1 MIKGLRKIVDGNVF
15 QGIILFVIVFNSVIM
30 GIETIKDLPAGAV
43 SALATINMVCLIIF
57 IVEIIVKLLAY
68 GLDYF
73 KDPWNWFDV
82 IIVGV
87 SMASGLAFMSAFRAV
102 RVLRVLKSLKALR
115 GTKLIGHV
123 RKLQII
129 IDAIVK
135 SIPSIGWTGV
145 LLLLIYYIFALIGV
159 NLFGEAFP
167 DWFGTIGKAM
177 YTLFQVMTLESWSM
191 GISRPVMAEFSYAWA
206 YFVPFVLLSSFVV
219 MNVVVGI
226 VVNAISEVAAA
237 SAEDEKAEAGE
248 TASSEVSRED
258 LLKEMHALREHLDR
272 LEKTLE
278 KA

>member
-102 RVLRVLKSLKALR
+102 RVLRVLKSLKASDHHRCDSEVHPEYRLDRSAAAPDLLHFRAYRSEFVRR
-115 GTKLIGHV
+115 GVPRLVRNDRQGDVHAVPGNDARELVHGH
-123 RKLQII
+123 QQT
-129 IDAIVK
+129 
-135 SIPSIGWTGV
+135 GHGGV
-145 LLLLIYYIFALIGV
+145 LLCVGV
-159 NLFGEAFP
+159 FRAVR
-167 DWFGTIGKAM
+167 A
-177 YTLFQVMTLESWSM
+177 
-191 GISRPVMAEFSYAWA
+191 A
-206 YFVPFVLLSSFVV
+206 VV
-219 MNVVVGI
+219 FRCHERCRRYRRQRHRRG
-226 VVNAISEVAAA
+226 
-237 SAEDEKAEAGE
+237 
-248 TASSEVSRED
+248 
-258 LLKEMHALREHLDR
+258 
-272 LEKTLE
+272 
-278 KA
+278 

>member
-1 MIKGLRKIVDGNVF
+1 MIKSLKKIVEGKVF
-15 QGIILFVIVFNSVIM
+15 QGIILFVIIFNAIIM
-30 GIETIKDLPAGAV
+30 GIETIRNLSADAQF
-43 SALATINMVCLIIF
+43 ALATINTLCLCVF
-57 IVEIIVKLLAY
+57 VVEIIVKLLAY

-73 KDPWNWFDV
+73 KDPWNWFDI
-82 IIVGV
+82 IIVSV
-87 SMASGLAFMSAFRAV
+87 SMISGLSFMSAFRAV

-123 RKLQII
+123 KKLQNI

-226 VVNAISEVAAA
+226 VVNAIDEVNAESAAEA
-237 SAEDEKAEAGE
+237 AKEAEAQAPVSNEELVKEMRSLKEQLDRMEKALA
-248 TASSEVSRED
+248 D
-258 LLKEMHALREHLDR
+258 K
-272 LEKTLE
+272 
-278 KA
+278 

>member
-30 GIETIKDLPAGAV
+30 GIETIKDLPTGAV

-145 LLLLIYYIFALIGV
+145 LLLLIYYIFALIG
-159 NLFGEAFP
+159 
-167 DWFGTIGKAM
+167 KAM

-226 VVNAISEVAAA
+226 VVNAIDEVNAE
-237 SAEDEKAEAGE
+237 SAAEAAKE
-248 TASSEVSRED
+248 AEASSEVSRED

>member
-177 YTLFQVMTLESWSM
+177 YTLFQVMPLESWSM

-226 VVNAISEVAAA
+226 VVNAIDEVNAE
-237 SAEDEKAEAGE
+237 SAAEAAKE
-248 TASSEVSRED
+248 AEASSEVSRED